1 MNIYVPCKCNLED
14 FQNLYLDSYKAN
26 ISHTFIRESLGL
38 LDTVKIKLNGT
49 FKRWFYMLD
58 ESNNLYKIR
67 FRVQTALLENPITG
81 KIHYVSIFPKFIKRY
96 LPFSLH
102 FLEILSASLKKGE
115 DIFKHLGDPF
125 DLLTCED
132 RIVRVL
138 KGLDK
143 KISTFKYVALLN
155 SRYTE
160 IFNRSLSISQTPFS
174 VENMRFPQLFS
185 LVLFARTFFTCSS
198 GSLASTNFL
207 LRL

>member
-1 MNIYVPCKCNLED
+1 MNIDVPCKCNVED
-14 FQNLYLDSYKAN
+14 FKNLYLDSYKAK
-26 ISHTFIRESLGL
+26 ISHAFIRETLGL
-38 LDTVKIKLNGT
+38 LDTVKLKLNGT

-58 ESNNLYKIR
+58 EANNLYRIC
-67 FRVQTALLENPITG
+67 FRVQTALWEDPVTG
-81 KIHYVSIFPKFIKRY
+81 APHYVSIFPKFIKRY

-102 FLEILSASLKKGE
+102 LIEILGASLKKEE

-155 SRYTE
+155 SRFTE
-160 IFNRSLSISQTPFS
+160 IFNRSLSISQTPCS

-185 LVLFARTFFTCSS
+185 LVFFAQSFFSCSS